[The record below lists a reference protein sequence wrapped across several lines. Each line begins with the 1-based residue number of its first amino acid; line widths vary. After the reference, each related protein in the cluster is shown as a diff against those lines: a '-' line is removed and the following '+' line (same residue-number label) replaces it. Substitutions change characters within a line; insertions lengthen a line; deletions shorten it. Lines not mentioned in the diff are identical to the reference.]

1 MEQDAAACHALGQ
14 RLERRSSDRIE
25 HHARTLT
32 IGYLHHPRYQILFL
46 GRDDMM
52 CTGIDQGLALGAGTR
67 RRDYRRADHPRNL
80 EGSKADAAGG
90 SSDDDEIALAEF
102 RLLHQR
108 TPGGDILHPHGRRF
122 LERQRRRMLD
132 DEAGG
137 HVGDLAISAP
147 ARDIERGD
155 DADGVAF
162 RKPGHVRADRS
173 DSPGSFVAE
182 AARELGF
189 LKVGMVAEHHLGAVY
204 AYRLH
209 RDLHFVGRGRGD
221 CHIFNPEDAGV
232 AIFVDTDNAAH
243 GMLLDY

>member
-1 MEQDAAACHALGQ
+1 
-14 RLERRSSDRIE
+14 
-25 HHARTLT
+25 
-32 IGYLHHPRYQILFL
+32 
-46 GRDDMM
+46 
-52 CTGIDQGLALGAGTR
+52 
-67 RRDYRRADHPRNL
+67 
-80 EGSKADAAGG
+80 
-90 SSDDDEIALAEF
+90 
-102 RLLHQR
+102 
-108 TPGGDILHPHGRRF
+108 
-122 LERQRRRMLD
+122 MLD

-155 DADGVAF
+155 DTDGFAF
-162 RKPGHVRADRS
+162 RNPGHVRADRN
-173 DSPGSFVAE
+173 DGAGSLIAK

-221 CHIFNPEDAGV
+221 FHIFNPEDAGV

-243 GMLLDY
+243 WKLLDY

>member
-1 MEQDAAACHALGQ
+1 
-14 RLERRSSDRIE
+14 
-25 HHARTLT
+25 
-32 IGYLHHPRYQILFL
+32 
-46 GRDDMM
+46 
-52 CTGIDQGLALGAGTR
+52 
-67 RRDYRRADHPRNL
+67 
-80 EGSKADAAGG
+80 
-90 SSDDDEIALAEF
+90 
-102 RLLHQR
+102 
-108 TPGGDILHPHGRRF
+108 
-122 LERQRRRMLD
+122 MLD

-137 HVGDLAISAP
+137 HVGDFAIIAP

-173 DSPGSFVAE
+173 DSAGSFVAE

-209 RDLHFVGRGRGD
+209 RDLHFVGRRRGD
-221 CHIFNPEDAGV
+221 FHIFNPEDAGV
-232 AIFVDTDNAAH
+232 AIFVDTNNAAH